1 MDAAVLT
8 LFTALPF
15 AVLILFFTDVDKIMS
30 ILSVFGPILIA
41 FWGFYGFIGPDLV
54 GNFLKWSYIGLTA
67 MLPVVIY
74 MFFVIACDSEK
85 PEPLRV
91 LLLTVLTGIVA
102 AFIITAFGMPL
113 FINGHDNEL
122 GKSVSDSFSTG
133 FLRIA
138 TPAELSKWVLL
149 LVFLSLNKYYDEY
162 LDGIVYSVCLSMG
175 FSGVLGIWFM
185 SEFVGASTSIFLFKG
200 VTTAFILIP
209 IHLMSGAAMGY
220 FIALGKRK
228 RKFLNTL
235 CALFVPILID
245 GSICSLL
252 AMIGGNWWCYL
263 IIGVIL
269 LLLSIGLYRQ
279 IIHLTRLDN
288 ISIN

>member
-41 FWGFYGFIGPDLV
+41 FLGFYGFLGPDL
-54 GNFLKWSYIGLTA
+54 GRNILKWSYIGLTA
-67 MLPVVIY
+67 MLPAVIY
-74 MFFVIACDSEK
+74 MFYVIACDSEK

-91 LLLTVLTGIVA
+91 LLLTVLTGIIA
-102 AFIITAFGMPL
+102 AFIVTAFGMPL
-113 FINGHDNEL
+113 FVNGHDNEVE
-122 GKSVSDSFSTG
+122 KSISDSFATG

-138 TPAELSKWVLL
+138 VPAELSKWALL

-185 SEFVGASTSIFLFKG
+185 SEFVGASTSVFLFKG
-200 VTTAFILIP
+200 VTTALILIP

-220 FIALGKRK
+220 FVALSKRK
-228 RKFLNTL
+228 RKFLNTV
-235 CALFVPILID
+235 CALFVAILID

-252 AMIGGNWWCYL
+252 AMMGGNWWYYL
-263 IIGVIL
+263 IIGV
-269 LLLSIGLYRQ
+269 LLSLFSIALYRQ
-279 IIHLTRLDN
+279 IIHLMRLDN
-288 ISIN
+288 IHIN